1 MIDIKKLREEPESFK
16 KMVRMRREKVDI
28 DEVLVLDEKR
38 RKIIFEIENDKRAK
52 NKISEEVGNLRK
64 EGKPADRLMSE
75 GKELSDRIA
84 SRQEEMKKIE
94 VRFNELLLWIPNMPN
109 ASVPDEDTVV
119 RERGDLPTFD
129 FQPLTHWDLG
139 EALGIID
146 LKAAAKLAGS
156 RFVLYKG
163 LGARLE
169 RALINFCLEV
179 HTGEHGYE
187 EVSPPLLNNLDCFIG
202 AAQFPKLVE
211 EMYRCQD
218 DPLYLIPT
226 AEVPLIN
233 IHRDETIKEE
243 GLPLSYAAYTPCFRR
258 EAGSYGKDVR
268 GMVRVHQFDK
278 VEMVKFVVAE
288 RSYEELEKMVSDA
301 EEILKRLGL
310 PYRVKLLSIGEM
322 GFQSAKTYDIDIW
335 AAGLQRWLEVSSISN
350 CEAFQARRANIR
362 LRLKNG
368 ELTYPHILNGSG
380 VAFARTFIALVE
392 NYQTKDGRV
401 LIPKALRPYM
411 NDLEYIGRI

>member
-1 MIDIKKLREEPESFK
+1 
-16 KMVRMRREKVDI
+16 
-28 DEVLVLDEKR
+28 
-38 RKIIFEIENDKRAK
+38 
-52 NKISEEVGNLRK
+52 
-64 EGKPADRLMSE
+64 
-75 GKELSDRIA
+75 
-84 SRQEEMKKIE
+84 
-94 VRFNELLLWIPNMPN
+94 
-109 ASVPDEDTVV
+109 
-119 RERGDLPTFD
+119 
-129 FQPLTHWDLG
+129 
-139 EALGIID
+139 
-146 LKAAAKLAGS
+146 
-156 RFVLYKG
+156 
-163 LGARLE
+163 
-169 RALINFCLEV
+169 
-179 HTGEHGYE
+179 
-187 EVSPPLLNNLDCFIG
+187 
-202 AAQFPKLVE
+202 
-211 EMYRCQD
+211 
-218 DPLYLIPT
+218 
-226 AEVPLIN
+226 
-233 IHRDETIKEE
+233 
-243 GLPLSYAAYTPCFRR
+243 
-258 EAGSYGKDVR
+258 
-268 GMVRVHQFDK
+268 
-278 VEMVKFVVAE
+278 MVKFVVAE